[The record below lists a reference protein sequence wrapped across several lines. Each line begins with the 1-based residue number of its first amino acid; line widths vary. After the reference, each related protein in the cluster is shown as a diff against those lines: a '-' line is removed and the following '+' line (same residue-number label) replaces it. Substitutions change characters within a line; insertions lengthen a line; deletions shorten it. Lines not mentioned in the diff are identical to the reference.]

1 MATKYEQLVDSL
13 KKGYK
18 TKKNFDH
25 YSRIAKLYWN
35 PRNFDNGDGIRM
47 ELGIDTLFD
56 EVIKKHTGRNR
67 YLLNFHDDIE
77 DMTNRNEV
85 LMAIENSIN
94 FEDYAKLWRKHAPKH
109 IRSRAMLL
117 YALVDMTAKGGETE
131 KKKIKKLEAE
141 GKNVRLSTSKEDFA
155 GYDIFVDGK
164 GKQIKSEGT
173 LRAARRAGYKND
185 WI

>member
-1 MATKYEQLVDSL
+1 MATKYEQLMESL

-18 TKKNFDH
+18 TKKNLDH

-35 PRNFDNGDGIRM
+35 PRNFDRGDGIRM

-67 YLLNFHDDIE
+67 FLLRFHDEIE
-77 DMTNRNEV
+77 DMTNRNEL
-85 LMAIENSIN
+85 LMAIEGCPN
-94 FEDYAKLWRKHAPKH
+94 FEDYAKLWRKYAPKR

-117 YALVDMTAKGGETE
+117 YALIDMTAKGGETE
-131 KKKIKKLEAE
+131 KRKIEKLRKQ
-141 GKNVRLSTSKEDFA
+141 GNDVRLSSSVEDFA
-155 GYDIFVDGK
+155 GIDIYVNGR

-173 LRAARRAGYKND
+173 LRAAKRAGYKNN